1 MKEMQQA
8 KDSSILNARIFGL
21 AILTSLFLLSGCGSM
36 PVVEP
41 VKPVEVRTIQI
52 SRPAPVVPPVDQLQL
67 RDVKWT
73 IVTPDNIDEVF
84 ASLSGEPVLFAVTAD
99 GYESLALNI
108 SDIRAMI
115 QQQQKIIALYQDSYR
130 D

>member
-1 MKEMQQA
+1 
-8 KDSSILNARIFGL
+8 
-21 AILTSLFLLSGCGSM
+21 M

-52 SRPAPVVPPVDQLQL
+52 SRPAPVVPTVDQLQL

-84 ASLSGEPVLFAVTAD
+84 ASLSGETVLFAVTAD
-99 GYESLALNI
+99 GYESLSLNI

-115 QQQQKIIALYQDSYR
+115 QQQQKILALYQDSYR

>member
-1 MKEMQQA
+1 MQQV
-8 KDSSILNARIFGL
+8 KDSSIQNARIFGP
-21 AILTSLFLLSGCGSM
+21 AILISLFLLSACGST

-41 VKPVEVRTIQI
+41 VKPVEVRTVQI
-52 SRPAPVVPPVDQLQL
+52 PRPAPVVPSVDQLQL
-67 RDVKWT
+67 RDVKWA

-84 ASLSGEPVLFAVTAD
+84 ASLSGEPVLFAVTSA